1 MPEINEIE
9 PAALKQRLDHGDAL
23 NILDVR
29 EPGEVQIAAIPGTV
43 HIPMNDI
50 PGRLAELD
58 REKEW
63 VVMCHHGI
71 RSAQVAM
78 YLARMGFRRVANL
91 SGGIEEW
98 SLTVDPTVPRY

>member
-1 MPEINEIE
+1 MTAIGELDPIE
-9 PAALKQRLDHGDAL
+9 LKQRLERGEAL
-23 NILDVR
+23 AVLDVR
-29 EPGEVQIAAIPGTV
+29 EPEEVRIAALPDTV

-50 PGRLAELD
+50 PARIAELD
-58 REKEW
+58 RDAQW
-63 VVMCHHGI
+63 VVMCHHGM

-78 YLARMGFRRVANL
+78 YLARMGFTHVTNL